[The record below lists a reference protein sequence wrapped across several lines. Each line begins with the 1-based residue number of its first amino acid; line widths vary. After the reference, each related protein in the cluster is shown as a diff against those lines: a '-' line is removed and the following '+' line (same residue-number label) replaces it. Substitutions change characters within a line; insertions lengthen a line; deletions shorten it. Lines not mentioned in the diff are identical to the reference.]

1 MLLREFMP
9 KLKNVLQLIF
19 VLCASICCGQNTFR
33 VLVKDKN
40 DNDPLTGVVVMLV
53 GTSNGGVT
61 DRNGFAEIKNI
72 PSGRQVISF
81 HYSGFED
88 FKDTLNF
95 PVNQTEAFEILLT
108 AHSRTMDEVLIST
121 TRSNRSIQNIPT
133 RVEYI
138 AGDEVDE
145 KSAMT
150 PGDIRMLLNETSGI
164 QVQQTSAVTANSGI
178 RIQGLDGRYTQI
190 LKDGFPLY
198 SEFSGGLSIMQ
209 TPPLDL
215 KQVEIIKGSS
225 STLYGGGAIAGLINL
240 ISKTPAEKR
249 ELNFQLNG
257 TSALGLD
264 VNGFYSQKFK
274 RIGLT
279 LFTSRNSNE
288 AYDPSGN
295 GFTAIPK
302 FERYT
307 FNPRLYV
314 YFDSSTVLNVG
325 INASLENRTGGDI
338 RFING
343 QGDSTHRYFDKN
355 ISNRFSSQLSFDHTF
370 KNKLQ
375 LALKNSLC
383 TFDRS
388 IDIPSYYFHG
398 SQFSSYSEINISKRQ
413 EKTEWIGGVNAYT
426 DQFTE
431 QKDSSAFKR
440 NYSLNTLGAFIQ
452 GTWTATQWLQAEA
465 GFREDNV
472 LGYGYRALPRVAL
485 LFKFSPELSS
495 RIGGGLGYKAPTL
508 FTENAEALQYR
519 NVLPVDRA
527 RVKSETST
535 GGNLDLNF
543 RKGLFNNSASLNI
556 NALCYYTQL
565 ADPLILIP
573 AASNLYQF
581 VNANGI
587 TDTRGAELSTKL
599 GYRRYQLFVAYT
611 FTDTRNH
618 FNGTTSTYPLTA
630 RNRINADLV
639 YEIEEKWRV
648 AAESYYYGTQQLS
661 DGTSG
666 KTYWLCGFMIQ
677 KMWKHMSVYVN
688 FENLLDIRQTK
699 FESIY
704 SGSIS
709 NPVFREIYAPLD
721 GFVVNGGLKIS
732 L

>member
-1 MLLREFMP
+1 MP